1 MDYKESKEVEPI
13 YFKTLYLGLFLNV
26 FIPAILVFLGLF
38 LKSKGV
44 GADPI
49 KSIDLVLF
57 VLLAASGIEVLFILF
72 FKKQFFSK
80 AKSKSL
86 DASAPEKNNFFRL
99 NLVLFSLSLTPSIY
113 GFVYFL
119 LGGELRWFLLFVA
132 ITLLCFRIFKPDL
145 DKTQNFL
152 EQ

>member
-1 MDYKESKEVEPI
+1 MDYKEIEEIESV

-44 GADPI
+44 GAKPI

-57 VLLAASGIEVLFILF
+57 VLLAASGMEVLFILF

-80 AKSKSL
+80 AKSK
-86 DASAPEKNNFFRL
+86 PEKNNFFRL
-99 NLVLFSLSLTPSIY
+99 NLALFSLSLTPSIY
-113 GFVYFL
+113 GFIYFL

>member
-44 GADPI
+44 GAKPI

-57 VLLAASGIEVLFILF
+57 ILLAASGIEVLFILF
-72 FKKQFFSK
+72 FKNQFFSK
-80 AKSKSL
+80 AKSK
-86 DASAPEKNNFFRL
+86 PEKNNFFRL
-99 NLVLFSLSLTPSIY
+99 NLALFSLSLTPTIY
-113 GFVYFL
+113 GFIYFL

-145 DKTQNFL
+145 DKTQKFFEKL
-152 EQ
+152 SRF

>member
-38 LKSKGV
+38 LKSKGI
-44 GADPI
+44 GAKPI

-57 VLLAASGIEVLFILF
+57 VLLVASGIEVLFILF

-80 AKSKSL
+80 AKSK
-86 DASAPEKNNFFRL
+86 PEKNNFFRL

-113 GFVYFL
+113 GFIYFL

-145 DKTQNFL
+145 DKTQNFFEKL
-152 EQ
+152 SRF

>member
-44 GADPI
+44 GVKPI
-49 KSIDLVLF
+49 QSIDLILYI
-57 VLLAASGIEVLFILF
+57 LLTASGIEVLCIIF

-80 AKSKSL
+80 AKSK
-86 DASAPEKNNFFRL
+86 PEKNNFFRL
-99 NLVLFSLSLTPSIY
+99 NLILFSLSLTPTLY
-113 GFVYFL
+113 GFIYFL

-132 ITLLCFRIFKPDL
+132 ITLLCFRIFKPKHL
-145 DKTQNFL
+145 D
-152 EQ
+152 

>member
-26 FIPAILVFLGLF
+26 FLPAILVFLGLF
-38 LKSKGV
+38 LKSKGI
-44 GADPI
+44 GAKPI

-57 VLLAASGIEVLFILF
+57 ILLAASGVEVLFILF

-80 AKSKSL
+80 AKSK
-86 DASAPEKNNFFRL
+86 PEKNNFFRL

-113 GFVYFL
+113 GFIYFL

-145 DKTQNFL
+145 DKTQNFFEKL
-152 EQ
+152 SRF